1 VLGCTGM
8 SSSVNSLQRHV
19 AGKGENVQIIEPLRA
34 AVYNAMAWV
43 LAGYAHSKEA
53 FKEPPSKKRVF

>member
-1 VLGCTGM
+1 
-8 SSSVNSLQRHV
+8 LQRHV